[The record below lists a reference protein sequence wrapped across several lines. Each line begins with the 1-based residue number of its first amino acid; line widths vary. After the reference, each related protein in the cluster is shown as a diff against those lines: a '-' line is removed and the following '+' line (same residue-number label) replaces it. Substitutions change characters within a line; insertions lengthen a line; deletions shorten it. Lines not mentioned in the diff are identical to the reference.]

1 MSTGKRFLF
10 LFVFVS
16 FGLGFLL
23 SVDAMGTSPEP
34 AGGDRDIFLGEA
46 QTGEPPTVV
55 STDPKDGDGV
65 RYFLYQFPRPISVT
79 FSKEMDRDSVE
90 RTFSTSPALEGTF
103 SWSENTVT
111 FTPSFYPLT
120 YEMTVTV
127 GTGAR
132 DASGVPLSE
141 PVSFSYRLIIMQ

>member
-10 LFVFVS
+10 LFSFVS

-23 SVDAMGTSPEP
+23 SVDAMGTSPEG
-34 AGGDRDIFLGEA
+34 AGGDRDASIAELPMD
-46 QTGEPPTVV
+46 EPPTVV

-65 RYFLYQFPRPISVT
+65 NYFLYQFPRPISVT
-79 FSKEMDRDSVE
+79 FSREMDRDSVE
-90 RTFSTSPALEGTF
+90 RAFSTSPALEGTF

-111 FTPSFYPLT
+111 FTPSSYPVT

-132 DASGVPLSE
+132 GASGVPLRES
-141 PVSFSYRLIIMQ
+141 VSFSYRLIIMR

>member
-1 MSTGKRFLF
+1 MSTGRRF

-23 SVDAMGTSPEP
+23 SAGAMGTSPEG
-34 AGGDRDIFLGEA
+34 AGGDRDASIAELPMD
-46 QTGEPPTVV
+46 EPPTVV

-90 RTFSTSPALEGTF
+90 RAFSTSPALEGTF

-111 FTPSFYPLT
+111 LTPSSYPLT
-120 YEMTVTV
+120 YEI
-127 GTGAR
+127 GR
-132 DASGVPLSE
+132 ASCRERV
-141 PVSFSYRLIIMQ
+141 